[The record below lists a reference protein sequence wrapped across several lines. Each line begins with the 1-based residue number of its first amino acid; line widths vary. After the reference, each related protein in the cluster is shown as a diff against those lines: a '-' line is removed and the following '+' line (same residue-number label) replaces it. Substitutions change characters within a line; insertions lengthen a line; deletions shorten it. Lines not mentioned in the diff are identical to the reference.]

1 MPLLKIEKQI
11 NKSLDRLGDPPVKTE
26 DFRVPKYKYIDK
38 DGKTLFEYIFIE
50 DVPEEYA
57 EEFRHWMR
65 GQTCPVVD
73 EGRMALYSYD
83 YERWVRWKTGKTN
96 ILIFD

>member
-1 MPLLKIEKQI
+1 MDELEKQVD
-11 NKSLDRLGDPPVKTE
+11 KSLKHFDGKPLETE
-26 DFRVPKYKYIDK
+26 DFKIPKYKYIDNNG
-38 DGKTLFEYIFIE
+38 DVLFEYAFIE

-65 GQTCPVVD
+65 GQTCPIID
-73 EGRMALYSYD
+73 EGKFAIYAHDL
-83 YERWVRWKTGKTN
+83 ERWLRWKLGKTN

>member
-1 MPLLKIEKQI
+1 MDEIEKQI
-11 NKSLDRLGDPPVKTE
+11 DKSFEKFNEAPAKTE
-26 DFRVPKYKYIDK
+26 DLKIPKYKYINP
-38 DGKTLFEYIFIE
+38 DGNVLFEYAFIE

-57 EEFRHWMR
+57 EEFRHWMT

-73 EGRMALYSYD
+73 EGKFAVYAYD
-83 YERWVRWKTGKTN
+83 LERWLRWKLGKTN